1 SLLLAFNYLLVLI
14 MLGWSEI
21 RTVRGWGSGQISPAV
36 IFGLLVVL
44 ILLHILISTPL
55 FQDGHRARLMGTALT
70 ATSVFAGGMLIFS
83 SQIATLLRTNHSAP
97 IVVYVLLILS
107 LVYGLLLVVRK
118 DHSLK
123 HPSPGSLGMSEFPV
137 SLASRY
143 EEVRF
148 LASGGVGSIWYARY
162 ASGEEVAV
170 KIPSRSDE
178 QTGSSF
184 LQEIQVWRELENE
197 HIVRIYSANIL
208 PVPYMEMEYLPVSL
222 RSTPVPVPVSEALR
236 IITGI
241 ASGLAYAH
249 SRGIAHCDVKPGNI
263 LISPEGTSKITDWG
277 ISRQE
282 NSRWS
287 VSGFSTRYAAPEQ
300 RGPSPECG
308 PEADVYQ
315 TGLLLSLLL
324 IGRAEMPSGT
334 EAIFGEEE
342 GSTLLRIIR
351 RCLAE
356 NPGDRYPDC
365 TGLLYDLQRIPGNRS
380 GR

>member
-1 SLLLAFNYLLVLI
+1 MTTTILHDSTPPLRDRTRLFEQVLSLLLAFNYLLVLI

-70 ATSVFAGGMLIFS
+70 AASVFAGGMLIFS
-83 SQIATLLRTNHSAP
+83 SQIATLLRTTHPAP

-118 DHSLK
+118 DHFLEHS
-123 HPSPGSLGMSEFPV
+123 SPGSLGMSEFPV

-197 HIVRIYSANIL
+197 HIVRI
-208 PVPYMEMEYLPVSL
+208 
-222 RSTPVPVPVSEALR
+222 
-236 IITGI
+236 
-241 ASGLAYAH
+241 
-249 SRGIAHCDVKPGNI
+249 
-263 LISPEGTSKITDWG
+263 
-277 ISRQE
+277 
-282 NSRWS
+282 
-287 VSGFSTRYAAPEQ
+287 
-300 RGPSPECG
+300 
-308 PEADVYQ
+308 
-315 TGLLLSLLL
+315 
-324 IGRAEMPSGT
+324 
-334 EAIFGEEE
+334 
-342 GSTLLRIIR
+342 
-351 RCLAE
+351 
-356 NPGDRYPDC
+356 
-365 TGLLYDLQRIPGNRS
+365 
-380 GR
+380 